1 MRATF
6 QFLISIST
14 VAVLVL
20 GSCTHDRIRSAGR
33 TRHYVL
39 HIPESVAGSERPAPL
54 MLVFHGAGGSAT
66 GMRDH
71 TGLDAEADRLG
82 YIVAYPEG
90 SGVYRSW
97 ESDQIADVQFVED
110 LIEKFRRE
118 TPVEMDRV
126 YAVGFSSGGRFVQ
139 QLACHLGDRI
149 SAFAS
154 VSATMDQATAGA
166 CPPGRNISALFV
178 LGTDD
183 PSVGWDAATTPQPAQ
198 SLTAEETIGHWAG
211 LNGCSLVPVVSEL
224 PGTMRSGARTERWE
238 HSGCRA
244 SSSVMAYVLH
254 GQDHGWPQMV
264 GTPSLADTTT
274 TSMVIAEFFEST
286 NR

>member
-6 QFLISIST
+6 QFLIAVFT

-39 HIPESVAGSERPAPL
+39 HVPESVAGSERPAPL

-66 GMRDH
+66 GMREH

-82 YIVAYPEG
+82 YIVAYLEG

-97 ESDQIADVQFVED
+97 GSDQIADVEFVED
-110 LIEKFRRE
+110 LIEKLQRE
-118 TPVEMDRV
+118 LPINPDRMF
-126 YAVGFSSGGRFVQ
+126 AVGFSSGGRFVQ
-139 QLACHLGDRI
+139 RLACDLGDRI
-149 SAFAS
+149 TAFAS
-154 VSATMDQATAGA
+154 VSATMDRATAVTCSTGH
-166 CPPGRNISALFV
+166 NVSALFV

-183 PSVGWDAATTPQPAQ
+183 PSVGWDAATPPQPAH
-198 SLTAEETIGHWAG
+198 SLTAEEVMGHWVRI
-211 LNGCSLVPVVSEL
+211 NGCSATPEVSVL
-224 PGTMRSGARTERWE
+224 PEASGSDAGVERWE
-238 HSGCRA
+238 YPGCKA
-244 SSSVMAYVLH
+244 GTAVVLYVLT
-254 GQDHGWPQMV
+254 GQPHDWPQTI
-264 GTPSLADTTT
+264 GTDSATAGGLIT
-274 TSMVIAEFFEST
+274 EFFEST